1 MNYRVE
7 YLPLALSD
15 LKSAIAHISNE
26 LGMPKA
32 ATELVE
38 RIVGDIDS
46 LADFPYSQ
54 PAYTPIKPLKH
65 DFRKMVVQNYSIG
78 LTKTQ
83 NNNSCSNSVQPKKH
97 HFINSIT
104 TSTQKQ

>member
-26 LGMPKA
+26 LGKPKA

-54 PAYTPIKPLKH
+54 PTYTPIKPLKH
-65 DFRKMVVQNYSIG
+65 LAKSSESYSLSYVPTG
-78 LTKTQ
+78 V
-83 NNNSCSNSVQPKKH
+83 C
-97 HFINSIT
+97 
-104 TSTQKQ
+104 

>member
-15 LKSAIAHISNE
+15 LKSAAAHISNE

-65 DFRKMVVQNYSIG
+65 DFRKMVVQNYSVFYWVDENS
-78 LTKTQ
+78 KT
-83 NNNSCSNSVQPKKH
+83 
-97 HFINSIT
+97 IT
-104 TSTQKQ
+104 VARILYNRRNIISLIR

>member
-32 ATELVE
+32 
-38 RIVGDIDS
+38 
-46 LADFPYSQ
+46 
-54 PAYTPIKPLKH
+54 
-65 DFRKMVVQNYSIG
+65 IG
-78 LTKTQ
+78 LTKT
-83 NNNSCSNSVQPKKH
+83 PK
-97 HFINSIT
+97 
-104 TSTQKQ
+104 Q

>member
-32 ATELVE
+32 ATELIK
-38 RIVGDIDS
+38 RIVDDIDS

-65 DFRKMVVQNYSIG
+65 DFRKWSYRTIPFSIG
-78 LTKTQ
+78 LTKTL
-83 NNNSCSNSVQPKKH
+83 
-97 HFINSIT
+97 
-104 TSTQKQ
+104 KQ